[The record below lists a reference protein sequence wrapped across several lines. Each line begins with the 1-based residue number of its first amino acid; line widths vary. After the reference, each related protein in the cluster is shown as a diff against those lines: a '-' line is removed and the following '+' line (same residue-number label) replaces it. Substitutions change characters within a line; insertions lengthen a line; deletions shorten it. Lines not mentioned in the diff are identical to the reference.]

1 MVEVLE
7 AIVNGVLVGGVYA
20 IISVGLTLVYG
31 IMDIVNFAQADF
43 LMLGMF
49 AAYLCAQFLG
59 LDPILSSILVFP
71 VIFLVGALVQRGL
84 VQRVQSAPIVSQIFL
99 TVGLSLVLQSLM
111 QMIFG
116 ANFRSVTTPYQT
128 QAISVGPLNL
138 SVPYVLAFLASAVMA
153 LALWLFLER
162 TDLGRCMR
170 ATAQNRVAA
179 TLVGIDPSKM
189 YVVAFGIGTAL
200 AGMAGAVILPYAY
213 VFPTVGHQYALIM
226 FTVVVLGGLGN
237 VLGALV
243 GGLLVGVIHSVSAV
257 FLPTQL
263 QNLVVFIIFILTLTF
278 KPTGLVGRRAA

>member
-1 MVEVLE
+1 VVEVLE

>member
-7 AIVNGVLVGGVYA
+7 AVVNGVLVGGVYA

-49 AAYLCAQFLG
+49 AAYLFAQLLG
-59 LDPILSSILVFP
+59 LDPVLSSILVFP

-84 VQRVQSAPIVSQIFL
+84 VQRVQQAPIVSQIFL

-116 ANFRSVTTPYQT
+116 ANFRSVTTSYQT
-128 QAISVGPLNL
+128 QAIPVGPLNL

-153 LALWLFLER
+153 LALWMFLER

-189 YVVAFGIGTAL
+189 YVVAFGVGTAL

-263 QNLVVFIIFILTLTF
+263 QNLVVFIIFILTLTY
-278 KPTGLVGRRAA
+278 KPTGLLGRRAA

>member
-1 MVEVLE
+1 VVEVLE

-71 VIFLVGALVQRGL
+71 VIFLFGALVQRGL

>member
-1 MVEVLE
+1 
-7 AIVNGVLVGGVYA
+7 
-20 IISVGLTLVYG
+20 
-31 IMDIVNFAQADF
+31 MDIVNFAQADF

-71 VIFLVGALVQRGL
+71 VILLVGALVQRGL

-99 TVGLSLVLQSLM
+99 AVGLSLVLQSLM

-153 LALWLFLER
+153 LALWMFLER

-179 TLVGIDPSKM
+179 TLDRKS
-189 YVVAFGIGTAL
+189 TRL
-200 AGMAGAVILPYAY
+200 
-213 VFPTVGHQYALIM
+213 
-226 FTVVVLGGLGN
+226 
-237 VLGALV
+237 
-243 GGLLVGVIHSVSAV
+243 
-257 FLPTQL
+257 
-263 QNLVVFIIFILTLTF
+263 
-278 KPTGLVGRRAA
+278 

>member
-7 AIVNGVLVGGVYA
+7 AIANGVLVGGVYA

-59 LDPILSSILVFP
+59 LDPVLSSILVFP

-84 VQRVQSAPIVSQIFL
+84 VQRVQKAPIVSQIFL

-116 ANFRSVTTPYQT
+116 ANFRSVTTSYQT
-128 QAISVGPLNL
+128 KAISVGPLNL

-189 YVVAFGIGTAL
+189 YLVAFGIGTAL

-237 VLGALV
+237 VLGSLV

>member
-1 MVEVLE
+1 MVEILE

-49 AAYLCAQFLG
+49 AAYLSAQFLG
-59 LDPILSSILVFP
+59 LDPILSSLLVFP
-71 VIFLVGALVQRGL
+71 IIFLVGALVQRGL
-84 VQRVQSAPIVSQIFL
+84 VQRVQKAPIVSQIFL

-116 ANFRSVTTPYQT
+116 ANFRSVTTSYQT
-128 QAISVGPLNL
+128 QAIAVGPLNL

-153 LALWLFLER
+153 VALWLFLER

-170 ATAQNRVAA
+170 ATAQNRLAA
-179 TLVGIDPSKM
+179 ILVGIDPSKM
-189 YVVAFGIGTAL
+189 YVIAFGIGTAL
-200 AGMAGAVILPYAY
+200 AAVAGAVILPYAY

-263 QNLVVFIIFILTLTF
+263 QNLVVFLIFILTLTF
-278 KPTGLVGRRAA
+278 KPTGLLGRRTA

>member
-84 VQRVQSAPIVSQIFL
+84 VQRVQTAPIVSQIFL

-116 ANFRSVTTPYQT
+116 ANFRSVTTSYQT
-128 QAISVGPLNL
+128 QAIAVGPLNL

-153 LALWLFLER
+153 LGLWLFLER

-237 VLGALV
+237 VLGSLV

-278 KPTGLVGRRAA
+278 RPTGLVGRRAA

>member
-71 VIFLVGALVQRGL
+71 VIFLFGALVQRGL

>member
-243 GGLLVGVIHSVSAV
+243 GGLVVGVIHSVSAV